1 MHPASRIFLY
11 VLAALVIPGLSF
23 FAVAVVLM
31 SGLFGVLWVG
41 RAPLALVWRTR
52 WLLLVLA
59 LAYGYS
65 LPGAALWPFMGTWSP
80 SLPGVHEGLE
90 RVIRLV
96 TLLLWLDLLVLRL
109 PVEQLL
115 SGLYAL
121 AHPLRLPGCDARRIA
136 LRLALTLKAIE
147 ALETSGASERAPG
160 QPGHALARQE
170 AMSNR
175 LLRLFDPHLEQ
186 MLPEKITLIQ
196 QSLTPRDI
204 WIPLLVVVWLVWEK
218 L

>member
-23 FAVAVVLM
+23 LLVSALLVL
-31 SGLFGVLWVG
+31 GLVGVLSAG
-41 RAPLALVWRTR
+41 RTPLALVWRTR

-65 LPGAALWPFMGTWSP
+65 LPGEAAWPLMGAWSP
-80 SLPGVHEGLE
+80 SLPGMHEGLE

-109 PVEQLL
+109 PVEHLL

-121 AHPLRLPGCDARRIA
+121 SRPLRLPGCDARRMA

-147 ALETSGASERAPG
+147 ALEGGLQGRQPASG
-160 QPGHALARQE
+160 
-170 AMSNR
+170 R
-175 LLRLFDPHLEQ
+175 LLRLFDPRIER
-186 MLPEKITLIQ
+186 MLPEKISLVQTA
-196 QSLTPRDI
+196 LTPRDI
-204 WIPLLVVVWLVWEK
+204 WVPAVLAAALLFAGMNA
-218 L
+218 